1 MLNLIKYEI
10 DRRRKAILTFL
21 AIVIVVQSLII
32 FGFYRGGGWIALS
45 VFSIVLITISVYL
58 FMIFDGIRTYY
69 SDLNRSEG
77 YMLFLTPNS
86 GYKIIASKL
95 VVNFFELVLFV
106 FAAVVML
113 LLDYFIIKN
122 LFIDSGSVE
131 LKQFFYALAEA
142 NKDVIPSIGHIFL
155 YFFTTAIQWFNII
168 VMAILAITL
177 TKTILSN
184 TRYSWLISIGLYIA
198 ISIGIQFLSMGVTA
212 AFGIYSDI
220 KTLIN
225 FVVRVG
231 PEQQFSIE
239 PMPTI
244 GDVVYKYTAVMT
256 ALYIIYIS
264 VFYYLSGWLLDKRID
279 L

>member
-45 VFSIVLITISVYL
+45 VFSIVLITIGVYL

-69 SDLNRSEG
+69 LDLNRSEG

-95 VVNFFELVLFV
+95 VVNFFELILFV

-113 LLDYFIIKN
+113 LLDYFIIKS
-122 LFIDSGSVE
+122 LFIDSGSAE
-131 LKQFFYALAEA
+131 LKQIFYALAEA

-168 VMAILAITL
+168 VMAILAHYADQNHPVKHEVQLAHKYRIIYCH
-177 TKTILSN
+177 KC
-184 TRYSWLISIGLYIA
+184 R
-198 ISIGIQFLSMGVTA
+198 IQFLSMGVTA
-212 AFGIYSDI
+212 AFGIYSDE
-220 KTLIN
+220 K
-225 FVVRVG
+225 
-231 PEQQFSIE
+231 P
-239 PMPTI
+239 
-244 GDVVYKYTAVMT
+244 
-256 ALYIIYIS
+256 
-264 VFYYLSGWLLDKRID
+264 
-279 L
+279 